1 MIVIITLIV
10 DHIGCEIMKRNII
23 FIGSMGSGKSHIG
36 RNLAEHL
43 NWQFVD
49 TDRYLEKQYGKPI
62 AEIYEQLGEKSFRKA
77 EMNILKRVSLY
88 HEAVISFG
96 GNFLIDAKTIHALR
110 KHSYII
116 VLQASEKRI
125 VKRVLR
131 RIGKRPT
138 MNYDDVAG
146 FVSRMMRDWRP
157 IYKQCDFKLDTTFGE
172 SDALVEKV
180 VKNIEK
186 DKIVFKKRKIKEG
199 RNKRHEKDSSAN

>member
-1 MIVIITLIV
+1 
-10 DHIGCEIMKRNII
+10 MKRNII

-36 RNLAEHL
+36 RNLAEYL

-49 TDRYLEKQYGKPI
+49 TDRYLEKQYRKPI
-62 AEIYEQLGEKSFRKA
+62 AEIYEELGEKGFRKA

-96 GNFLIDAKTIHALR
+96 GNFLIDSKTIHHL
-110 KHSYII
+110 KKYSYII

-138 MNYDDVAG
+138 MNYDDVVG
-146 FVSRMMRDWRP
+146 FVNRMMKDWRP
-157 IYKQCDFKLDTTFGE
+157 IYKQCDYKLDTTFGE
-172 SDALVEKV
+172 SDALVQKV
-180 VKNIEK
+180 VKKIKE
-186 DKIVFKKRKIKEG
+186 DKVSFKKRKNKE
-199 RNKRHEKDSSAN
+199 RRVYKHEKNSSSN

>member
-1 MIVIITLIV
+1 
-10 DHIGCEIMKRNII
+10 MKRNII

-43 NWQFVD
+43 QWQFVD
-49 TDRYLEKQYGKPI
+49 TDRYLEKQYGKTI
-62 AEIYEQLGEKSFRKA
+62 AEIYETLGEKAFRRA
-77 EMNILKRVSLY
+77 ELNLLKRVCLY

-96 GNFLIDAKTIHALR
+96 GNFLIDAKTIHFLR
-110 KHSYII
+110 KYSYII

-138 MNYDDVAG
+138 MNYDDVPG
-146 FVSRMMRDWRP
+146 FVNRMMRDWRP

-172 SDALVEKV
+172 SDALIRRVVKQLEKEKV
-180 VKNIEK
+180 E
-186 DKIVFKKRKIKEG
+186 FKKRKKEG
-199 RNKRHEKDSSAN
+199 RINYRENYRSTD